1 MKINLFRITTIISF
15 TIISIIAI
23 LMTSNFLSKKEN
35 ELLLEKQSLISLN
48 INDKIQSIIKKKK
61 NATLAL
67 TITLSSNN
75 NVLDVLNKKIKNIN
89 LNDLSLILR
98 EETEFKNVWFQV
110 LDAKGISLYRSWSDK
125 KNDKLYKVRKD
136 IVEMV
141 KNPKIKN
148 TISVGRYDMS
158 FKAMVPIFENN
169 KFIGIIESITHFN
182 SISRGLRIS
191 DEIEPIIV
199 VEERFTKQL
208 KENAF
213 TNIFLQ
219 NHYIANLSVDKRV
232 LKYLEKKDINRFIN
246 QENFIVEDSYLIIN
260 TPIIY
265 GDKKLASF
273 LSFKDIDEIDIKY
286 IKEYRQNAFLY
297 LGLFLILLGMILF
310 ILSYYLYSNELKKLY
325 IKLNKNKNELSDLNS
340 SLKQTVDN
348 EVLKNYKKNKILFQ
362 QSKMAAMGEMIGNIA
377 HQWRQPLSLI
387 TSAASGIKLRKELDL
402 LDDKDHDA
410 SLNSIIETAN
420 YLSNT
425 IDDFR
430 YFFTPNKN
438 RTTISS
444 IELFKK
450 VFKLLASEFK
460 SKNIHIIKN
469 IEELKI
475 STYENELIQVIINV
489 LNNAKD
495 ELIKSEDNKN
505 RSIFI
510 DLYKDNQNMIIK
522 IKDNAGGISDDII
535 DRIFEP
541 YFTTKHQ
548 SQGAGIGLYM
558 SEEIIFKHF
567 KGEISVCNKETII
580 EKNTYKGAE
589 FFISIPIEDED

>member
-265 GDKKLASF
+265 GDEKLASF

>member
-265 GDKKLASF
+265 GDEKLASF

-438 RTTISS
+438 RATISS
-444 IELFKK
+444 IELFQK

-510 DLYKDNQNMIIK
+510 DLYKDNQNIIIK

-548 SQGAGIGLYM
+548 SQGTGIGLYM
-558 SEEIIFKHF
+558 SEEIIFKHL

>member
-265 GDKKLASF
+265 GDEKLASF

-548 SQGAGIGLYM
+548 SQGTGIGLYM
-558 SEEIIFKHF
+558 SEEIIFKHL

>member
-438 RTTISS
+438 RATISS
-444 IELFKK
+444 IELFQK

-548 SQGAGIGLYM
+548 SQGTGIGLYM
-558 SEEIIFKHF
+558 SEEIIFKHL